1 MARWLLESSVFTR
14 DCGAKSGRSSR
25 IRCLS
30 PRPLPLESSLHRH
43 GVLGP
48 GGFESVRCVDCPV
61 FAQANDTVAS
71 DSVGLKTPT
80 SKKPS
85 ESPPEQDRWIHS
97 LGFAKHAT
105 PSSNSSES
113 DVPVPTVDNPP
124 QELVT
129 RAPPLFPRFWIILW
143 FMLSAVSTLFNAM
156 SMLFTFAKTTVL
168 NKRGVQ
174 PAVVSDE
181 RTQRT
186 HPSTEVAMVA
196 SKDLRLFIRN
206 PPSGLDASERLES
219 KIEEMDSGDSDSSYW
234 SSGSEKGKPK
244 GFRYDK
250 IKCDVFTVLKRL
262 RKLGFYERFAK
273 LSGPTPPLLERIAAY
288 VARPPDNTLGIQIRW
303 LILSGHNYNNNSR
316 FMVDKRISFKWL
328 DLRKALNRTHPGVL
342 VVLVLCCCEA
352 EEAASEVV
360 GNLQIPKLVVLS
372 SCAGGESSRAGNGS
386 KKYLDS
392 GAYCIDAFFRALK
405 TDNFAGRPDTWED
418 ALRAIA
424 EELWKKTE
432 EQHPVLYVKGDV
444 PPSDVLSTLMLA
456 QQSSK
461 SQRGRAPPTATGA
474 SLPVDVPNLT
484 RITEARQG
492 DLTRDRFQRSE
503 ATA

>member
-1 MARWLLESSVFTR
+1 ML
-14 DCGAKSGRSSR
+14 
-25 IRCLS
+25 
-30 PRPLPLESSLHRH
+30 
-43 GVLGP
+43 GVKNL
-48 GGFESVRCVDCPV
+48 
-61 FAQANDTVAS
+61 
-71 DSVGLKTPT
+71 T

-85 ESPPEQDRWIHS
+85 EPPPEQDLWIHS
-97 LGFAKHAT
+97 SDFAKHAT

-113 DVPVPTVDNPP
+113 DVPVPPVDDPP

-129 RAPPLFPRFWIILW
+129 RAPPLFPRFWVILW

-174 PAVVSDE
+174 PAVMSDE

-206 PPSGLDASERLES
+206 PPSGLDALERLES

-244 GFRYDK
+244 GS
-250 IKCDVFTVLKRL
+250 
-262 RKLGFYERFAK
+262 LGFYERFVK
-273 LSGPTPPLLERIAAY
+273 WSGPTPPLLERIAAY

-303 LILSGHNYNNNSR
+303 LILSGHNYDNNSR

-328 DLRKALNRTHPGVL
+328 DLRKALKRTHPGVL

-360 GNLQIPKLVVLS
+360 DNLQIPKLVVLS
-372 SCAGGESSRAGNGS
+372 SCARGESSRAGNGS

-461 SQRGRAPPTATGA
+461 RQRGRAPPTATGA
-474 SLPVDVPNLT
+474 SRPVDVPSGFS
-484 RITEARQG
+484 AFWVAQMSA
-492 DLTRDRFQRSE
+492 DDH
-503 ATA
+503 